1 MESLNIVDGIV
12 IVIVLISAIL
22 AYARGVT
29 REVMAIMGWIFS
41 SIISFIFAPLT
52 TPLIKEIP
60 LLGPILADSCEL
72 AIIAAFASVFA
83 LSLLIFSFFTPLLS
97 TVINKTRLTKIDQ
110 ALGFVFG
117 ILRGLFLVAITFFA
131 YLAILGENALPQIN
145 ASKSALI
152 FEGMIASIKEQ
163 NPERALGWIIEKY
176 EILVKTCE

>member
-12 IVIVLISAIL
+12 VVVVLISAIL

-29 REVMAIMGWIFS
+29 REIMAIMGWVFS
-41 SIISFIFAPLT
+41 SIISFVFAPLT

-72 AIIAAFASVFA
+72 AIITAFAGVFA

-97 TVINKTRLTKIDQ
+97 TVINKTRLTRIDQ

-117 ILRGLFLVAITFFA
+117 VLRGLFLISIIFFS
-131 YLAILGENALPQIN
+131 YIAILGDSTVPQIDS
-145 ASKSALI
+145 SKSALI
-152 FEGMIASIKEQ
+152 FEDIIESINEQ
-163 NPERALGWIIEKY
+163 NPERALGWILGKY
-176 EILVKTCE
+176 EVLVKTCE

>member
-22 AYARGVT
+22 AYARGLT
-29 REVMAIMGWIFS
+29 REIMAIMGWVFS
-41 SIISFIFAPLT
+41 SILAFVFAPLT

-97 TVINKTRLTKIDQ
+97 AVISKTRLTRIDQ

-117 ILRGLFLVAITFFA
+117 ILRGLFLIAITFFA
-131 YLAILGENALPQIN
+131 YLAVLGDNTIPQIDV
-145 ASKSALI
+145 SKSALM
-152 FEGMIASIKEQ
+152 FEDMIASIKAQ

-176 EILVKTCE
+176 EVLVKTCE

>member
-97 TVINKTRLTKIDQ
+97 QSLIHISEPTRP
-110 ALGFVFG
+110 
-117 ILRGLFLVAITFFA
+117 
-131 YLAILGENALPQIN
+131 Y
-145 ASKSALI
+145 
-152 FEGMIASIKEQ
+152 
-163 NPERALGWIIEKY
+163 
-176 EILVKTCE
+176 

>member
-1 MESLNIVDGIV
+1 MEGLNIVDGVV

-22 AYARGVT
+22 AFARGVT
-29 REVMAIMGWIFS
+29 REIMAIMGLIIS
-41 SIISFIFAPLT
+41 SIVAFIFAPLT
-52 TPLIKEIP
+52 TPLIKEIT

-97 TVINKTRLTKIDQ
+97 TVITKTRLTKIDQ

-117 ILRGLFLVAITFFA
+117 ILRGLFLIAITFFA
-131 YLAILGENALPQIN
+131 YMAILGNGTIPQIDV
-145 ASKSALI
+145 SKSALI
-152 FEGMIASIKEQ
+152 FEDMITSIKAQ

>member
-1 MESLNIVDGIV
+1 MCIRD
-12 IVIVLISAIL
+12 
-22 AYARGVT
+22 R
-29 REVMAIMGWIFS
+29 
-41 SIISFIFAPLT
+41 
-52 TPLIKEIP
+52 
-60 LLGPILADSCEL
+60 

-97 TVINKTRLTKIDQ
+97 TIINKTRLTKIDQ

-131 YLAILGENALPQIN
+131 YLAILGENALPQIDT
-145 ASKSALI
+145 SKSALI
-152 FEGMIASIKEQ
+152 FEDMIASIKAQ

>member
-1 MESLNIVDGIV
+1 
-12 IVIVLISAIL
+12 
-22 AYARGVT
+22 
-29 REVMAIMGWIFS
+29 MAIMGWIFS

-117 ILRGLFLVAITFFA
+117 ILRGLFLLQLPSLLTLP
-131 YLAILGENALPQIN
+131 YWRECTPQID

-152 FEGMIASIKEQ
+152 FEDMIASIKEQ
-163 NPERALGWIIEKY
+163 NPEEP
-176 EILVKTCE
+176 

>member
-1 MESLNIVDGIV
+1 MEGLNIVDGVV

-29 REVMAIMGWIFS
+29 REIMAIMGWIIS
-41 SIISFIFAPLT
+41 SIIAFIFAPMS

-83 LSLLIFSFFTPLLS
+83 LSLLIFSFFTPLLI
-97 TVINKTRLTKIDQ
+97 TKTRLTKIDQ

-117 ILRGLFLVAITFFA
+117 ILRGLFLIAITFFA
-131 YLAILGENALPQIN
+131 YMAILGSSAIPQIDV
-145 ASKSALI
+145 SKSALI
-152 FEGMIASIKEQ
+152 FDDIITSIKAQ
-163 NPERALGWIIEKY
+163 NPERALGLIIEKY
-176 EILVKTCE
+176 EILVRTCE

>member
-110 ALGFVFG
+110 ALGFVW

-131 YLAILGENALPQIN
+131 YLAILGENALPQID

-152 FEGMIASIKEQ
+152 FEDMIASIKEQ
-163 NPERALGWIIEKY
+163 NPERALAGSLKNTKY
-176 EILVKTCE
+176 

>member
-22 AYARGVT
+22 AYARGLT
-29 REVMAIMGWIFS
+29 REIMAIMGWVFS
-41 SIISFIFAPLT
+41 SILAFVFAPLT

-97 TVINKTRLTKIDQ
+97 AVINKTRLTRIDQ

-117 ILRGLFLVAITFFA
+117 ILRGLFLIAITLFA
-131 YLAILGENALPQIN
+131 YLAILGDNTIPQID

-152 FEGMIASIKEQ
+152 FEDMIASIKAQ

-176 EILVKTCE
+176 EVLVNTCE

>member
-1 MESLNIVDGIV
+1 MDFLIYNIF
-12 IVIVLISAIL
+12 
-22 AYARGVT
+22 Y
-29 REVMAIMGWIFS
+29 
-41 SIISFIFAPLT
+41 FAPLT

-117 ILRGLFLVAITFFA
+117 ILRVSFWLQLPSLLTLPYLERMHFL
-131 YLAILGENALPQIN
+131 
-145 ASKSALI
+145 KS
-152 FEGMIASIKEQ
+152 M
-163 NPERALGWIIEKY
+163 
-176 EILVKTCE
+176 LVKAH

>member
-22 AYARGVT
+22 AYARGLT
-29 REVMAIMGWIFS
+29 REIMAIMGWVFS
-41 SIISFIFAPLT
+41 SILAFVFAPLT

-97 TVINKTRLTKIDQ
+97 AVINKTRLTRIDQ

-117 ILRGLFLVAITFFA
+117 ILRGLFLIAITFFA
-131 YLAILGENALPQIN
+131 YLAILGDNTIPQIDV
-145 ASKSALI
+145 SKSALI
-152 FEGMIASIKEQ
+152 FEDMTASIKAQ
-163 NPERALGWIIEKY
+163 KPERALGWIIEKY
-176 EILVKTCE
+176 EVLVKTCE